1 MQYLYICRTAII
13 SLLILYISV
22 CGSLVALA
30 QDADEAAILA
40 LTQKFFAA
48 YEKEDIDSL
57 MLIWQAKPSDFNATR
72 QYIQKLFKANNRID
86 VNNLVIRDLKLIH
99 GKATVLV
106 NVPLKAV
113 DPKSE
118 THPATIVMHSTLDF
132 FKKDGVW
139 KVERFA
145 PSADD
150 ITHKLETSKSEGERL
165 KILAAEQELVTIEL
179 VKSLTLQARKLFAE
193 GSYSD
198 ALDLS
203 QLALEVATKL
213 NDKAGMADA
222 LNILGRIQLSRGNN
236 GRALDYFHESIGIAK
251 EIGDTSQ
258 VGSGLNSAG
267 YAFYLQGNYAQAM
280 DYFQKSLEIAQEL
293 GDKMKIGGCLFNIGH
308 IYESQ
313 GDYPLALDY
322 YERSLK
328 LGYESKV
335 KALIAD
341 ALISLG
347 NINTHRGNYAR
358 AFEYYQNSLKLA
370 QESGDKEGMSIALN
384 NIGFVFDLQGN
395 YIQAMEQY
403 QKSLRLAQELGA
415 KLLISERLNNIGA
428 IYEAQGDYAQALEHY
443 ERSLALAEQSSSKP
457 KIADRLNTIGGVY
470 KSLGKYAQA
479 LEYYQRGLKLAQELG
494 RKRLISDFLS
504 EIASV
509 SVTNG
514 DYLNA
519 IKLADEATAIA
530 RQIGSPEMLRLARTV
545 AGSAYYAL
553 NRIDDARQA
562 FDEAIAAIEI
572 IRGQLAGGEQER
584 ERFFE
589 NKLSPYK
596 AMVQLLVTRNEKGA
610 ALAYAER
617 AKSRVLLDVLRSGKV
632 NIARAM
638 TSAEQEQ
645 ERASNARV
653 VSINSQIYNESSR
666 RQPDATVLANLKA
679 QQEKARRDY
688 EAFYTSLYAAHPE
701 LRIQR
706 GEAQPVNEKD
716 IAELLVNAN
725 TALLEYVITDEKTY
739 LFVATRNDDAKQ
751 GALSLESYVI
761 NVSRKQLVEQVQNF
775 RRQLATRN
783 MGFLE
788 SARGLYDLLVKPAQG
803 QLRNTTNLVIVPEA
817 ELWELSFQA
826 LQSAQDRFLVEDYAI
841 SYAPSLTVL
850 REMIRVRKD
859 KLNQAASDAS
869 LLAIGNPSHERNA
882 IKRVKATYRDQEL
895 NPLPEAEKEVKLIAL
910 LYGATQSKIY
920 IGAEAREDRV
930 KAEASHFSILHFATH
945 SVFNDTSPMYSQI
958 VLSQNELATDEDGLL
973 EAWEIMKMTLNAKLV
988 VLSGCETARGRAEG
1002 GEGVIGLTWAFFV
1015 SGSPTTVV
1023 SQWKVDSGSTT
1034 ELMLEF
1040 HRNMKS
1046 KMKEGEHEVGAAKAL
1061 RAAELKLLRMNQFHH
1076 PFYWAAFIVVGDG
1089 G

>member
-1 MQYLYICRTAII
+1 MQYFSICRTAII
-13 SLLILYISV
+13 SLLILCVSV
-22 CGSLVALA
+22 CGSLVVLA
-30 QDADEAAILA
+30 QDADEAAIRG

-48 YEKEDIDSL
+48 FEKEDIDSL
-57 MLIWQAKPSDFNATR
+57 MLIWQAKPTDFNATS

-86 VNNLVIRDLKLIH
+86 AGNLVIRDLKLSNAN
-99 GKATVLV
+99 ATVRV
-106 NVPLKAV
+106 NVPLKAAGL
-113 DPKSE
+113 KSE
-118 THPATIVMHSTLDF
+118 NQPASIVMHSTLDF

-139 KVERFA
+139 KVKQFA

-150 ITHKLETSKSEGERL
+150 LTHKLVISKSEGERRR
-165 KILAAEQELVTIEL
+165 ILAAERELVTIEL
-179 VKSLTLQARKLFAE
+179 VKSLTLRARKFFAE

-203 QLALEVATKL
+203 QLALEIATKL

-222 LNILGRIQLSRGNN
+222 LNTLGRIQLSQGNN
-236 GRALDYFHESIGIAK
+236 GRALDYFHESIRIAK

-267 YAFYLQGNYAQAM
+267 NALYSQGNYTQAM
-280 DYFQKSLEIAQEL
+280 DYFQNSLEIAREL
-293 GDKMKIGGCLFNIGH
+293 GDKMKIGGGLLNIGN
-308 IYESQ
+308 IYYSQ
-313 GDYPLALDY
+313 GDYPRASDY
-322 YERSLK
+322 FEQSLK
-328 LGYESKV
+328 LGYETKHNR
-335 KALIAD
+335 LIAT
-341 ALISLG
+341 ALNALG
-347 NINTHRGNYAR
+347 DTNIQQGNYAR
-358 AFEYYQNSLKLA
+358 AFEYGQNSLKFA
-370 QESGDKEGMSIALN
+370 QESGDKESISNALHD
-384 NIGFVFDLQGN
+384 IGFVYDLQGN
-395 YIQAMEQY
+395 YSQAMEQY
-403 QKSLRLAQELGA
+403 QKSLRLTQELGA
-415 KLLISERLNNIGA
+415 KLLISDRLNNIGA
-428 IYEAQGDYAQALEHY
+428 VYEAQGDYAQALEHY
-443 ERSLALAEQSSSKP
+443 ERSLALAEESGSKP
-457 KIADRLNTIGGVY
+457 KIAARLNTMGGVY
-470 KSLGKYAQA
+470 KALGKSAQA
-479 LEYYQRGLKLAQELG
+479 LEYYQGGLKLAQELG
-494 RKRLISDFLS
+494 RKWLTGDILAQ
-504 EIASV
+504 IASV
-509 SVTNG
+509 RLING
-514 DYLNA
+514 EYLSA
-519 IKLADEATAIA
+519 IKLADDAAAIA
-530 RQIGSPEMLRLARTV
+530 RQIGSPEMLRHARTI

-553 NRIDDARQA
+553 NRIEDARQA
-562 FDEAIAAIEI
+562 FDEAIAAIEV

-596 AMVQLLVTRNEKGA
+596 AIVQLLVARRETGA

-638 TSAEQEQ
+638 TSSEQEH

-688 EAFYTSLYAAHPE
+688 EAFHTSLYAAHPE

-716 IAELLVNAN
+716 IADLLIDAN
-725 TALLEYVITDEKTY
+725 TALLEFVITDEKTY
-739 LFVATRNDDAKQ
+739 LFVATRNGSARQ
-751 GALSLESYVI
+751 GALNLESYVI

-788 SARGLYDLLVKPAQG
+788 SARRLYDLLLKPAQG
-803 QLRNTTNLVIVPEA
+803 QIRNTTNLVIVPEA

-859 KLNQAASDAS
+859 KLNQAVSGAS
-869 LLAIGNPSHERNA
+869 LMAIGNPALERKA
-882 IKRVKATYRDQEL
+882 IDRVKITYRGEEL
-895 NPLPEAEKEVKLIAL
+895 IPLPEAEREVKFLAR
-910 LYGATQSKIY
+910 LYGATRSKIY

-930 KAEASHFSILHFATH
+930 KIEASQFSILHFATH

-958 VLSQNELATDEDGLL
+958 VLSQNEFATDEDGLL

-988 VLSGCETARGRAEG
+988 VLSACETARGRAEA

-1023 SQWKVDSGSTT
+1023 SQWKVDSSSTT

-1040 HRNMKS
+1040 HRNLKP
-1046 KMKEGEHEVGAAKAL
+1046 KMKEGEREIGAAKAL